1 MSCSFTLAESSVFS
15 VPSAAWNCARFPGYS
30 TLPRTLASPAVAVR
44 CTAQRWAAAFTL
56 IELLVV
62 VAVIAI
68 LAGLTLSTLGY
79 VNKKGAESRAQS
91 EVAALSVAIENYK
104 LDFGTYPSSQTNL
117 YRELTGTA
125 TGTVAVNTNKVY
137 FEPTPSMVTNMVT
150 GPLLDPW
157 GSEYQYRTGAQ
168 ATNNVGFFDLWTSN
182 NAPKDPANWI
192 RN

>member
-1 MSCSFTLAESSVFS
+1 
-15 VPSAAWNCARFPGYS
+15 
-30 TLPRTLASPAVAVR
+30 
-44 CTAQRWAAAFTL
+44 
-56 IELLVV
+56 VV

-68 LAGLTLSTLGY
+68 LAGLTLSMLGY

-91 EVAALSVAIENYK
+91 EVAALSVAIESYK
-104 LDFGTYPSSQTNL
+104 LDFGSYPASQTNL
-117 YRELTGTA
+117 YRELMGTA
-125 TGTVAVNTNKVY
+125 TNAGSVNTNKVY

-150 GPLLDPW
+150 GPFLDPW
-157 GSEYQYRTGAQ
+157 GSEYQYRTGVQ